1 MALLI
6 NNQVN
11 IENDFLDIFNSAI
24 KLTMIKLKNQNN
36 YDMSVS
42 FVDDKTIRN
51 INKDYRNIDKST
63 DVISFA
69 MLDNEDLVVHDNSNL
84 DLGDIFIS
92 VETAKQQ
99 AKSLNQSLNREI
111 LFLFIHGLLHLLGF
125 DHKDLEA
132 EKTMFKLQEE
142 ILNEVIETNQFKI

>member
-6 NNQVN
+6 NNEVGVEFN
-11 IENDFLDIFNSAI
+11 FLDIFNLVI
-24 KLTMIKLKNQNN
+24 KTTMEQIDNRND
-36 YDMSVS
+36 YDLSVS
-42 FVDDKTIRN
+42 FVDNKTIRN
-51 INKDYRNIDKST
+51 INRDYRNIDKST

-69 MLDNEDLVVHDNSNL
+69 MLDSEDIVFQDNSNL

-99 AKSLNQSLNREI
+99 AKDLNQSLNREI

-125 DHKDLEA
+125 DHEDLED
-132 EKTMFKLQEE
+132 EKKMFKLQEE
-142 ILNEVIETNQFKI
+142 ILNEVIKTDHFKI

>member
-6 NNQVN
+6 NNEVN
-11 IENDFLDIFNSAI
+11 IEDDFQDIFNSVV
-24 KLTMIKLKNQNN
+24 KKTMKKLKKQNE

-42 FVDDKTIRN
+42 FVDDKTIRT
-51 INKDYRNIDKST
+51 INRDYRNIDKIT

-92 VETAKQQ
+92 VDTAKKQ
-99 AKSLNQSLNREI
+99 AKDLDQSLNREI
-111 LFLFIHGLLHLLGF
+111 MFLFIHGLLHLLGY
-125 DHKDLEA
+125 DHKDIES
-132 EKTMFKLQEE
+132 EKTMFKLQKE
-142 ILNEVIETNQFKI
+142 ILNEVIKKDQFKI